1 MHIPVI
7 GHVLLLKRV
16 MTTIVVEKGHMLLFF
31 FIFYFDHYISHVVK
45 KISIILGR
53 YIVSIFFLNLNY
65 KFFRFANYIDL
76 FFKLLPLVYKG
87 FKKYK
92 YQL

>member
-31 FIFYFDHYISHVVK
+31 FI
-45 KISIILGR
+45 SIIIYLTLFKKYQLFLGR
-53 YIVSIFFLNLNY
+53 YIVSICFLNLNY
-65 KFFRFANYIDL
+65 KFFRFSNYIDL